1 MTPERRA
8 LGPPEIA
15 AIAAINIIWAI
26 NVFAIEIPAEALPP
40 VFAAALRFSI
50 ALICLWP
57 FLPIPRAQVRP
68 MLIVAAL
75 SGPLHFGLIYV
86 AYAMADDV
94 TPLIVAIQLWVPI
107 SALLATVML
116 GERASLIRWAG
127 LIVGVAG
134 IAVMGLDGAVAA
146 DWAAIGIGLIACS
159 CWALTAVLTR
169 KYGGL
174 PAVRMQAWTA
184 LTAAPALFALS
195 ALTET
200 GQIAAAQA
208 AAWPVW
214 AGLAFAALVS
224 SLAANGLMFALVQKV
239 EVNRV
244 TPWLLLYTVL
254 AAAIS
259 ALGFGEHLTWP
270 VILGGAVTLAG
281 VALVAVAERRSR

>member
-1 MTPERRA
+1 MSQGQRA
-8 LGPPEIA
+8 LGPSEVA
-15 AIAAINIIWAI
+15 AIAAINVIWAI

-40 VFAAALRFSI
+40 VFAAALRFTI
-50 ALICLWP
+50 ALVCLWP
-57 FLPIPRAQVRP
+57 FLPIPRAQLRP

-86 AYAMADDV
+86 AYAMADDI

-116 GERASLIRWAG
+116 GEQASFIRWAG
-127 LIVGVAG
+127 LGVGIAG
-134 IAVMGLDGAVAA
+134 IAVMSLDGKVVA
-146 DWAAIGIGLIACS
+146 DWPAIAIGLVACS

-169 KYGGL
+169 KFGGL

-214 AGLAFAALVS
+214 AGLVFAALVS

-254 AAAIS
+254 AAGIGA
-259 ALGFGEHLTWP
+259 AFFDEHLTLP
-270 VILGGAVTLAG
+270 VIAGGAITLIG
-281 VALVAVAERRSR
+281 VALVAVAERRRA

>member
-1 MTPERRA
+1 MSADRKA
-8 LGPPEIA
+8 FGPPEIA
-15 AIAAINIIWAI
+15 AIAAINVIWAI
-26 NVFAIEIPAEALPP
+26 NVFAIEIPAEAMPP
-40 VFAAALRFSI
+40 VFAAALRFTI

-57 FLPIPRAQVRP
+57 FLPVPRAQIRP

-75 SGPLHFGLIYV
+75 SGPIHFGLIYV
-86 AYAMADDV
+86 AYAMADDI

-107 SALLATVML
+107 SALLATMML

-127 LIVGVAG
+127 LLVGIAG
-134 IAVMGLDGAVAA
+134 IGVMSLDAKVVA
-146 DWAAIGIGLIACS
+146 DWPAIGIGLVACA

-169 KYGGL
+169 KFGGL

-184 LTAAPALFALS
+184 LTAAPVLLALS

-208 AAWPVW
+208 APWPAW

-254 AAAIS
+254 AAAIG
-259 ALGFGEHLTWP
+259 AAFFGERLTLP
-270 VILGGAVTLAG
+270 VIAGGAVTLLG
-281 VALVAVAERRSR
+281 VALVAVAERRRT